1 MAKRLRQSHSES
13 SHIGSHLAASGLR
26 TQGWLRLRRSVTSTS
41 THFRSAHLCE
51 QVSMLMRTSHA
62 TEKHILSDDHMG
74 HGQEGFRSAA
84 SSSFS
89 KAEAVAQG
97 TNNPLKMS
105 CADQDSRGSRN
116 APDDGCTEG
125 YSQRP
130 KPRATSLNPPPQS
143 DPMPERAS

>member
-1 MAKRLRQSHSES
+1 
-13 SHIGSHLAASGLR
+13 
-26 TQGWLRLRRSVTSTS
+26 
-41 THFRSAHLCE
+41 
-51 QVSMLMRTSHA
+51 MLMRTSHA

-105 CADQDSRGSRN
+105 CADQDSIEE
-116 APDDGCTEG
+116 AET
-125 YSQRP
+125 
-130 KPRATSLNPPPQS
+130 PRMTDVPTATLNGLNPGNIPQPS
-143 DPMPERAS
+143 TPIRPDA